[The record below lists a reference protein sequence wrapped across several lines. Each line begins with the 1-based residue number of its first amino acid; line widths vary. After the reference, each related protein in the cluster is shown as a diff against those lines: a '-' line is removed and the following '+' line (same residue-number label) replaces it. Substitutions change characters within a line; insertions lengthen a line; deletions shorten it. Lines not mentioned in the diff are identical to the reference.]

1 MTHEL
6 IKPLFDYQGINYSDI
21 IIDKINKDNIVN
33 VKLEFLISN
42 GGFHK
47 ELIIILFKN
56 WSDNVDLAISNS
68 KNLIIQIRD
77 NLLIKKDE
85 LLTVEHLYRFNEIF
99 NELIVLKKRFKFINS
114 ITILFDL
121 FQDIVKNEKLK
132 FNSESFSKIQ
142 IMGLLE
148 SRVLDFDTVIISSVN
163 EGVLPSGNTE
173 NSFIPFDVKID
184 NKIPTYKEQ
193 DAIYSYHFY
202 RLIQRAKNVHL
213 IYNTEADAL
222 KGGEKS
228 RFIRQLEFEGIH
240 KINHKIIN
248 SNTPKNEERII
259 EITKTEEIINDL
271 KNLAKKGFSA
281 SSILSYIRE
290 PINFYYK
297 KILKIPDELK
307 VEETIESNTLGT
319 VIHESLKE
327 IYKPLVNKF
336 ITVKYLKTQL
346 KELDKIVKSQF
357 KIIYNNGQFK
367 TGKNLIILE
376 VAKKYISEFIKLEIE
391 SIDKGDSIQVIGIEE
406 DFNIKFQSKKFKE
419 EINLKGQ
426 IDRIDNL
433 NGTLRIIDYKTGKK
447 IEKRELNI
455 SNWED
460 IEIDYD
466 KIKNWFQIL
475 FYAYAYNMTSNQ
487 NLPIEVGII
496 SFKNLKSGL
505 LKFNFGTRFDNT
517 SVINEDVLKNYK
529 IILENILTEI
539 MNSNINFVEKKLPKR
554 NYV

>member
-1 MTHEL
+1 M
-6 IKPLFDYQGINYSDI
+6 
-21 IIDKINKDNIVN
+21 
-33 VKLEFLISN
+33 
-42 GGFHK
+42 
-47 ELIIILFKN
+47 
-56 WSDNVDLAISNS
+56 
-68 KNLIIQIRD
+68 
-77 NLLIKKDE
+77 
-85 LLTVEHLYRFNEIF
+85 
-99 NELIVLKKRFKFINS
+99 
-114 ITILFDL
+114 
-121 FQDIVKNEKLK
+121 
-132 FNSESFSKIQ
+132 
-142 IMGLLE
+142 
-148 SRVLDFDTVIISSVN
+148 
-163 EGVLPSGNTE
+163 
-173 NSFIPFDVKID
+173 
-184 NKIPTYKEQ
+184 
-193 DAIYSYHFY
+193 
-202 RLIQRAKNVHL
+202 
-213 IYNTEADAL
+213 
-222 KGGEKS
+222 
-228 RFIRQLEFEGIH
+228 
-240 KINHKIIN
+240 
-248 SNTPKNEERII
+248 
-259 EITKTEEIINDL
+259 
-271 KNLAKKGFSA
+271 
-281 SSILSYIRE
+281 
-290 PINFYYK
+290 
-297 KILKIPDELK
+297 
-307 VEETIESNTLGT
+307 
-319 VIHESLKE
+319 
-327 IYKPLVNKF
+327 
-336 ITVKYLKTQL
+336 
-346 KELDKIVKSQF
+346 
-357 KIIYNNGQFK
+357 
-367 TGKNLIILE
+367 KNLIILE

>member
-1 MTHEL
+1 M
-6 IKPLFDYQGINYSDI
+6 FDYQGINYSDI
-21 IIDKINKDNIVN
+21 IIEKINKDNIVN
-33 VKLEFLISN
+33 VKLEFLISY
-42 GGFHK
+42 GGVHK
-47 ELIIILFKN
+47 ELIILLFKN
-56 WSDNVDLAISNS
+56 WSNNVDLAISNS

-121 FQDIVKNEKLK
+121 FQDIVKNERLK